1 MILCI
6 FESSDKSFMQKP
18 VRCLFTITGV
28 ASLPIPMLSQI
39 PVIGNSLFSQ
49 DIMEYLAFVTL
60 VLVIF
65 VISRTTFVLN
75 LRSVGE
81 NPSAAGTL
89 GVSVARIRH
98 IAVIAGA
105 TLAGIGGAYL
115 APSSHAFQAEN
126 ITAGRGFSLSPWYTL
141 GNGAQQER
149 SLGLFSS
156 AQHTCSV
163 LSSKLSAQ
171 SFPTISS

>member
-6 FESSDKSFMQKP
+6 FESSDKPFMQKP
-18 VRCLFTITGV
+18 VRCLFTITGL

-65 VISRTTFVLN
+65 VISRTTFGLN

-115 APSSHAFQAEN
+115 APSSHDFRQRILPPEEVS
-126 ITAGRGFSLSPWYTL
+126 SLSPWYTL
-141 GNGAQQER
+141 GNGVQQER

-156 AQHTCSV
+156 A
-163 LSSKLSAQ
+163 
-171 SFPTISS
+171 